1 MKNLN
6 IGKRLA
12 LGSGLLC
19 LLAATLAWIGYQ
31 QIDSLRGQIDAV
43 PELVDTRLALAEW
56 QGQTSS
62 NAARTV
68 AILRSD
74 DVALGQHLA
83 GDMKATSA
91 RISELQKHIEAMPS
105 TEAGKKL
112 FADVGV
118 ARATYIAAREDVL
131 KLKREKSPEA
141 AAAFNSKFSPALA
154 SYQKAVQDFIDGNA
168 ADHRAEHAL
177 ATRASARGVYGLAV
191 FTAAFM
197 LIAGLMVWLLA
208 RSITLPIRKAVQLA
222 EALAKGDLTHDIES
236 RSNDEIGALMRA
248 LAGANAQLAVL
259 VRAIQESAATI
270 DGGAQEISQGNN
282 QLSSRTDS
290 QASSLEE
297 TASSMEQIT
306 STVRQNAD
314 NAGHAN
320 ELVQGAS
327 AVAVKGGGVVGQVV
341 ATMNEISQSSKRI
354 ADIIGIIDGIA
365 FQTNILALN
374 AAVEAARAGDQ
385 GRGFAVV
392 AGEVR
397 SLAQRSAGAAKEIK
411 ALIDDSVGKVN
422 SGSSLA
428 AEAGRTMDEVVASVR
443 NVAGITGDITA
454 ASREQASGIE
464 QVNQAVTQMEQV
476 TQQNAA
482 LVEQVAAAAAS
493 LREQARGLTQAVS
506 VFRIRA
512 A

>member
-1 MKNLN
+1 MNLN

-19 LLAATLAWIGYQ
+19 LLAGLLAWTGYL
-31 QIDSLRGQIDAV
+31 QIASLRSQIEAV
-43 PELVDTRLALAEW
+43 PGLLETRHALTEW
-56 QGQTSS
+56 QGLTST
-62 NAARTV
+62 NAGRTV
-68 AILRSD
+68 AILRSSD
-74 DVALGQHLA
+74 AALVALMA
-83 GDMKATSA
+83 ADMKATSQ
-91 RISELQKHIEAMPS
+91 RINELQKRIESLPLGES
-105 TEAGKKL
+105 TRKL
-112 FADVGV
+112 FSEVGT
-118 ARATYIAAREDVL
+118 ARSAYIAAREETL
-131 KLKREKSPEA
+131 KLKRERDA
-141 AAAFNSKFSPALA
+141 AAAAVLDTKFAPALA
-154 SYQKAVQDFIDGNA
+154 AYQAAVQSFIDGYAAQYREQHAAAKLA
-168 ADHRAEHAL
+168 ADH
-177 ATRASARGVYGLAV
+177 GVLELGAGTAV
-191 FTAAFM
+191 FV
-197 LIAGLMVWLLA
+197 LISGLLVWLVT
-208 RSITLPIRKAVQLA
+208 RSITHPVREAVRIA
-222 EALAKGDLTHDIES
+222 EALARGDLTGRIEARS
-236 RSNDEIGALMRA
+236 RDEIGALMRA

-270 DGGAQEISQGNN
+270 DGGAHEIAQGNS

-314 NAGHAN
+314 NAGQAN

-327 AVAVKGGGVVGQVV
+327 AVAVKGGEVVSQVV
-341 ATMNEISQSSKRI
+341 STMGEISQSSKRI
-354 ADIIGIIDGIA
+354 ADIIGMIDGIA

-397 SLAQRSAGAAKEIK
+397 GLAQRSATAAKEIK
-411 ALIDDSVGKVN
+411 ALIEDSVGKVN
-422 SGSSLA
+422 SGATLA

-464 QVNQAVTQMEQV
+464 QVNQAVSQMEQV

-493 LREQARGLTQAVS
+493 LKEQARGLTQAVS
-506 VFRIRA
+506 AFRIA